1 METREQVPWVR
12 YLIMDDETLES
23 ELSPDTP
30 DDIREA
36 YRQYQED
43 VKRHTELNTPIF
55 K

>member
-1 METREQVPWVR
+1 MKTQEQIPWAA
-12 YLIMDDETLES
+12 YLVIDDDTLETQ
-23 ELSPDTP
+23 LTPDTP

-43 VKRHTELNTPIF
+43 IRKHTELNTPIF